1 MKPEDLEFSSML
13 IAIKP
18 FTDKGRPASIAFLNW
33 FLEHIYRLDQVTA
46 EDVICDKNNDRGIDG
61 IYVDNDQLE
70 VHVFQSKT
78 KQNGTMGDK
87 DVREFSG
94 TLNQLRHLAAFEQ
107 FIAGKVDQ
115 EIKDKLLKINFR
127 GLLERGYTVKGVFVT
142 NAKFDANGRDMLKND
157 NALIGF
163 GSEEIAEAYIDLGA
177 EAGIRGQYEFRSDG
191 SPLEHQAGQ
200 VSKVVVLFAEGK
212 QLANLPGIADGSLFE
227 LNVRLPLGS
236 TKVNKAIQESLAE
249 YSQHEKF
256 ALFHNGVTV
265 LAEQVTLD
273 DDRVLIEN
281 FVVVNGAQSLKQF
294 HSGSSKI
301 TSDLKVL
308 TRIIE
313 IGANAD
319 LAREISVN
327 SNNQNGI
334 KPRDLRSNDQLQV
347 RLKSEFEEV
356 DFEGM
361 RFDVKRGAA
370 GGENIISNEQAGKL
384 LLAFD
389 LDEPWS
395 CHQTYKVFDEKYNDL
410 FGRPTVNAHRIIL
423 LHKIMEAIDRHRD
436 AITNRPFAT
445 YGLTPY
451 VILAAVKQ
459 ILSCSDA
466 GDNLCRQPKIAFEN
480 GNLQCV
486 MDAIDVLLKSLMI
499 DINHEIDGGLLAD
512 YKSDLKSKTSV
523 ERFLNELVRSYKKDL
538 LRNKV
543 EDIGVLLKTCNIS
556 GEH

>member
-1 MKPEDLEFSSML
+1 MNPADLEYAPML
-13 IAIKP
+13 VAIKP
-18 FTDKGRPASIAFLNW
+18 FMDKGRPASIAFLNW

-70 VHVFQSKT
+70 VHIFQSKT
-78 KQNGTMGDK
+78 KQKGTMGDK

-94 TLNQLRHLAAFEQ
+94 TLNQLRDLAAYEQ

-115 EIKDKLLKINFR
+115 EIKDKLLKINFS
-127 GLLERGYTVKGVFVT
+127 GLLERGYAVKGVFVT
-142 NAKFDANGRDMLKND
+142 NARFDANGRDMLDND
-157 NALIGF
+157 VALLGF
-163 GSEEIAEAYIDLGA
+163 GSDEIAEAFIDLGA
-177 EAGIRGQYEFRSDG
+177 EAGILGKYEFRSDG

-212 QLANLPGIADGSLFE
+212 QLADLPGIADGSLFE

-249 YSQHEKF
+249 TAQHQKF

-265 LAEQVTLD
+265 LAEQVNVEG
-273 DDRVLIEN
+273 DRVEIEN

-294 HSGSSKI
+294 HSGAAKI

-313 IGANAD
+313 IGADKD

-334 KPRDLRSNDQLQV
+334 KPRDLLSNDQLQV
-347 RLKSEFEEV
+347 RLKTEFEEL
-356 DFEGM
+356 DFEGL
-361 RFDVKRGAA
+361 RFDVKRGAT

-395 CHQTYKVFDEKYNDL
+395 CHQTYKVFDEKYADL
-410 FGRPTVNAHRIIL
+410 FGRPAVNAYRIIL
-423 LHKIMEAIDRHRD
+423 LHKIMAAIERHRD
-436 AITNRPFAT
+436 AIKNRPFAT

-459 ILSCSDA
+459 ILSCSDEGA
-466 GDNLCRQPKIAFEN
+466 ELCRHPQVAFDN
-480 GNLQCV
+480 GNMQCV
-486 MDAIDVLLKSLMI
+486 MNAIDVLLQSLMI

-523 ERFLNELVRSYKKDL
+523 EQFLKELVRSYEKDL

-543 EDIGVLLKTCNIS
+543 ENIGDLLKSCKAVS
-556 GEH
+556 KP